1 VKKKG
6 KAIERVKNI
15 NIFIKQIEYED
26 AWKKVIEA
34 FDRAERIRK
43 ELERIKLF
51 KWLGVKPIEEC

>member
-1 VKKKG
+1 MKKK
-6 KAIERVKNI
+6 KRVIERVKNI

>member
-1 VKKKG
+1 MKKK
-6 KAIERVKNI
+6 KRVIKRVKNI

>member
-1 VKKKG
+1 VKKK
-6 KAIERVKNI
+6 KRVIERVKNI